1 MGGEDS
7 VSLREHLEAL
17 LNERDKALKVQFEA
31 SAEAL
36 RLARETQTY
45 KDAKANELRKQIG
58 DERVDRQRET
68 AKFLTIDEYSRR
80 HEDLE
85 KRLLETGEEIGGIR
99 TAQARVAGASVIG
112 SVILAVLIN
121 LILRLSGLG
130 SP

>member
-1 MGGEDS
+1 MDDP
-7 VSLREHLEAL
+7 VSLREYLEAL
-17 LNERDKALKVQFEA
+17 IEERDKALKVQFEA

-36 RLARETQTY
+36 RLARATQTY
-45 KDAKANELRKQIG
+45 KDEKANELRKQIG
-58 DERVDRQRET
+58 DERVERQRET
-68 AKFLTIDEYSRR
+68 AKFLTIDEYTRR

-99 TAQARVAGASVIG
+99 TAQAKIAGASVIG

>member
-1 MGGEDS
+1 MTDIP
-7 VSLREHLEAL
+7 LREYLEAL
-17 LNERDKALKVQFEA
+17 LDERDKALKVQLEA

-45 KDAKANELRKQIG
+45 KDEKANELRKQIG
-58 DERVDRQRET
+58 DERVERQRET
-68 AKFLTIDEYSRR
+68 AKFLTIEEYTRR

-85 KRLLETGEEIGGIR
+85 KRLLETGEDIGAIR

>member
-1 MGGEDS
+1 MTQDP

-17 LNERDKALKVQFEA
+17 LNERDKALGVQFEA

-45 KDAKANELRKQIG
+45 KDEKANELRKQIG
-58 DERVDRQRET
+58 DERVERQRET
-68 AKFLTIDEYSRR
+68 AKFLTIDEYTRR

-99 TAQARVAGASVIG
+99 TAQAKIAGASVIG

>member
-1 MGGEDS
+1 VSEDS
-7 VSLREHLEAL
+7 VSLREYLEAL
-17 LNERDKALKVQFEA
+17 LNERDKALKVQLEA

-45 KDAKANELRKQIG
+45 KDEKANELRKQIG
-58 DERVDRQRET
+58 DERVERQRET
-68 AKFLTIDEYSRR
+68 AKFLTIEEYTRR

-85 KRLLETGEEIGGIR
+85 KRLLETNEDIGGIR
-99 TAQARVAGASVIG
+99 TAQAKIAGASVIG

-130 SP
+130 SS

>member
-1 MGGEDS
+1 MSEDS
-7 VSLREHLEAL
+7 VSLREYLEAL
-17 LNERDKALKVQFEA
+17 LNERDKALKVQLEA

-45 KDAKANELRKQIG
+45 KDEKANELRKQIG
-58 DERVDRQRET
+58 DERVERQRET
-68 AKFLTIDEYSRR
+68 AKFLTIEEYTRR

-85 KRLLETGEEIGGIR
+85 KRLLETNEDIGGIR
-99 TAQARVAGASVIG
+99 TAQAKIAGASVIG

-130 SP
+130 SS